1 MNVQKS
7 KYINLAFQ
15 ITSSCAILSLDFH
28 CVLKG
33 SSPVSIQSQCHRTIT
48 LADIVL
54 GWVKDHLNRVIV
66 QDVNSGRVVCSLG
79 DALGGGC
86 CWDGQNCREVL
97 SGFSNCILSDGDAHT
112 GCCRS
117 SREGGCVRPTSV
129 VLSSCSNKSENL
141 TL

>member
-28 CVLKG
+28 CVCKG
-33 SSPVSIQSQCHRTIT
+33 SSLVSIQSQCHRTIT

-54 GWVKDHLNRVIV
+54 CWVKDHLNRVIV
-66 QDVNSGRVVCSLG
+66 QDVNSGRVVYSLG
-79 DALGGGC
+79 DTLRGGF
-86 CWDGQNCREVL
+86 CWDGQNCREAL
-97 SGFSNCILSDGDAHT
+97 SGFSYCIIIDGDGHSD
-112 GCCRS
+112 CCLA